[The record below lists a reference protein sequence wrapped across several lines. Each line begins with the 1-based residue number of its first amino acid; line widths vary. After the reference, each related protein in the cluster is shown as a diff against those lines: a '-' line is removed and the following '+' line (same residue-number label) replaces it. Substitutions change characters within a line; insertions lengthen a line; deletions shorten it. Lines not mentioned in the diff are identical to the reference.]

1 MSARLQSARGFTLIE
16 VLVAVSLLAS
26 LGIFLY
32 ASFGAM
38 IRSQE
43 DTDRLQ
49 ERHHAARVSMS
60 RMTREISMA
69 FLSKHVNDD
78 EARSK
83 TLFLGDRN
91 RITFTS
97 FSNQRRVRESM
108 ESDQLVIEYFLK
120 SIPRG
125 RGKGL
130 YRRTKSVLDD
140 KPEKGGTVELMAE
153 GVKSLEFEYWNR
165 KDEDWDSNWEVTSDD
180 FELLGPAALATGKRK
195 LSEEV
200 TDEDETLQL
209 PWRVLI
215 RLELIDEEKVTHLFE
230 TQTPLYVREP
240 LDFTL
245 GGALTNA
252 KGRLNSK
259 GRGGKGRGGSA
270 GPTGGGR

>member
-1 MSARLQSARGFTLIE
+1 MKRRLLNARGFTLIE

-38 IRSQE
+38 IRTQE

-49 ERHHAARVSMS
+49 ERHHAARVSMN

-69 FLSKHVNDD
+69 FLSKHVNDE

-83 TLFLGDRN
+83 TLFLGERN

-97 FSNQRRVRESM
+97 LAHQRRVRESI
-108 ESDQLVIEYFLK
+108 ESDQLVVEYFLK
-120 SIPRG
+120 SMPRG
-125 RGKGL
+125 QGKAL
-130 YRRTKSVLDD
+130 YRRVKSILDD
-140 KPEKGGTVELMAE
+140 KPEKGGKTELMAE

-165 KDEDWDSNWEVTSDD
+165 KDEDWDNTWEVTSDD
-180 FELLGPAALATGKRK
+180 FELMGPAAIASGSRK
-195 LSEEV
+195 LPDDV

-215 RLELIDEEKVTHLFE
+215 RLELVDDEKTTFLFE

-245 GGALTNA
+245 GGALTNS
-252 KGRLNSK
+252 KGRLNS
-259 GRGGKGRGGSA
+259 GGPRGSA
-270 GPTGGGR
+270 PRGGGGR